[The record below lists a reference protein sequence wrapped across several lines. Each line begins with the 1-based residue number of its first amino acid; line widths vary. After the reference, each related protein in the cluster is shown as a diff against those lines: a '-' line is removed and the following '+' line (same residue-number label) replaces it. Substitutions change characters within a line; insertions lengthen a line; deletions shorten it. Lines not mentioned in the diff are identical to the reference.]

1 MQPYSYVRT
10 LICMHDRTHIR
21 RLAHLCAALGPIAL
35 FGCAFDHLID
45 ECVMFGSVLGNSLVG
60 GGEVEGGVDVQ
71 VPAFVNEVAC
81 EGDGFWWVCC
91 DGLGR
96 FQGFGHHHL
105 RLNQVVEEA

>member
-71 VPAFVNEVAC
+71 VPAFVNEVARA
-81 EGDGFWWVCC
+81 EEHTSELKRRGHLVC
-91 DGLGR
+91 
-96 FQGFGHHHL
+96 
-105 RLNQVVEEA
+105 RLL